1 MLVLSRK
8 TNEKI
13 VLTGG
18 IEVSIVQIR
27 GDKVRLG
34 ITAPK
39 DVVIHRSEV
48 WDEIELQKQARKENK

>member
-18 IEVSIVQIR
+18 IEVLIVQIR

-34 ITAPK
+34 IVAPK
-39 DVVIHRSEV
+39 DIVIHRSEI
-48 WDEIELQKQARKENK
+48 WDAMQRDQEHGKENE

>member
-8 TNEKI
+8 KNEKLI
-13 VLTGG
+13 LTGG

-27 GDKVRLG
+27 GDRVRLG

-39 DVVIHRSEV
+39 DIVIHRSEI
-48 WDEIELQKQARKENK
+48 WDAIEGKMRDGKEGA

>member
-8 TNEKI
+8 KDEKI
-13 VLTGG
+13 VLSGG

-27 GDKVRLG
+27 GDRVRLG

-48 WDEIELQKQARKENK
+48 WDAIEGKMRDGKEGA

>member
-18 IEVSIVQIR
+18 IEVLIVQIR

-34 ITAPK
+34 IVAPK
-39 DVVIHRSEV
+39 DIAVHRSEI
-48 WDEIELQKQARKENK
+48 WDAIQRGEEQRKEGA